1 MMLEEVLGKFVSHQ
15 MMVKDAKYIDDVANG
30 RTPSN
35 KPQAVAFKATKYKE
49 VIVNKVAQVEAV
61 GLNDKEMSLVINC
74 FKSTLKG
81 RKNYNAESKVK
92 RTCLK
97 CGRTSHFIA
106 NCPNNDDDQEQDK
119 KGRRWKRRSFT
130 RRRRTWRILA
140 RSGTQTIAPPT
151 PTTRDSPPSP
161 LTNHH
166 SYPNKW
172 HICLMAKEQKV
183 YHRTS
188 PNYTFSSDE
197 ESSDDEEDYSNLFK
211 GLDRY
216 KIDNIKELIDSLNE
230 MDILLEKRI
239 SHL

>member
-35 KPQAVAFKATKYKE
+35 KPQVVAFKATKDKE
-49 VIVNKVAQVEAV
+49 VIVNKVAQVEAID
-61 GLNDKEMSLVINC
+61 LNDKEMALVINC
-74 FKSTLKG
+74 FKSALKG

-92 RTCLK
+92 RMCLK

-119 KGRRWKRRSFT
+119 KRRRWKISSFT
-130 RRRRTWRILA
+130 RRRRTRRILA

-166 SYPNKW
+166 SYPTND
-172 HICLMAKEQKV
+172 
-183 YHRTS
+183 TS
-188 PNYTFSSDE
+188 T
-197 ESSDDEEDYSNLFK
+197 
-211 GLDRY
+211 
-216 KIDNIKELIDSLNE
+216 
-230 MDILLEKRI
+230 
-239 SHL
+239 